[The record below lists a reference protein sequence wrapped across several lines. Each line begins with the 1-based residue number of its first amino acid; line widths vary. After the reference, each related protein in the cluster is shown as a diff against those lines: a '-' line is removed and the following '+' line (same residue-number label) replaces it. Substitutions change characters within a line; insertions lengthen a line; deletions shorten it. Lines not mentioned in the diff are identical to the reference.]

1 MSGEHIVPVA
11 ERASTCDLCASH
23 LGPFFTLTALAV
35 LLGPGTRG
43 KDQKRCVAR
52 KIVGRFCL
60 DCTKRLEFRIG
71 TTQFRGLGD
80 ELMKPEESLGI
91 EG

>member
-1 MSGEHIVPVA
+1 MGAEPVLPSKDH
-11 ERASTCDLCASH
+11 ASMCDLGATH
-23 LGPFFTLTALAV
+23 VGPFFTLTALAV
-35 LLGPGTRG
+35 LFGPGTRG
-43 KDQKRCVAR
+43 KEQKRRVAR

-60 DCTKRLEFRIG
+60 DCAKGMEFRMG
-71 TTQFRGLGD
+71 TAEFRALGH

>member
-1 MSGEHIVPVA
+1 VSEEHIPPIA

-43 KDQKRCVAR
+43 RDQKRRVTR

-60 DCTKRLEFRIG
+60 DCAKRLEFRIG
-71 TTQFRGLGD
+71 TTEFRALGH
-80 ELMKPEESLGI
+80 ELMKPEESLAT
-91 EG
+91 EV

>member
-1 MSGEHIVPVA
+1 MSAEPVLTSEHA
-11 ERASTCDLCASH
+11 RMCDLCATH
-23 LGPFFTLTALAV
+23 VGPFFTLTALAA
-35 LLGPGTRG
+35 LFGPGTRG
-43 KDQKRCVAR
+43 KEQKRRVAR

-71 TTQFRGLGD
+71 TAEFRALGH
-80 ELMKPEESLGI
+80 ELMKPEESLAI